1 MHMRRVQ
8 VQVTDEQAAHLER
21 RGAATGTTVATVI
34 REAIDAQ
41 LAADEKQ
48 RRMEVALAALEKPG
62 FHSGLT
68 DIGENHDE
76 YLGQILD
83 EEVERWRRG

>member
-8 VQVTDEQAAHLER
+8 VRVTDEQASHLDR
-21 RGAATGTTVATVI
+21 RSAATGKAAADLI
-34 REAIDAQ
+34 LELIDAQ
-41 LAADEKQ
+41 LAADERQ
-48 RRMEVALAALEKPG
+48 RRIDVALAALEKPA

-68 DIGENHDE
+68 DLAENHDD
-76 YLGQILD
+76 YIGQELD

>member
-1 MHMRRVQ
+1 MRRVQ
-8 VQVTDEQAAHLER
+8 VQVTNAQSAHLER
-21 RGAATGTTVATVI
+21 RAAATGVPVATVI

-41 LAADEKQ
+41 LAADERQ
-48 RRMEVALAALEKPG
+48 RRIDVALAALEKPA

-68 DIGENHDE
+68 DLAENHDE
-76 YLGQILD
+76 YVGQILD

>member
-8 VQVTDEQAAHLER
+8 LRVTDEQATHLDR
-21 RGAATGTTVATVI
+21 RSAATGKTVATVI
-34 REAIDAQ
+34 LDLIEAQ
-41 LAADEKQ
+41 FAADEKQ
-48 RRMEVALAALEKPG
+48 RRIDIALAALDKPA

-68 DIGENHDE
+68 DLAENHDE
-76 YLGQILD
+76 YVGQALD

>member
-8 VQVTDEQAAHLER
+8 LQITDEQAAHLDR
-21 RGAATGTTVATVI
+21 RSSATGKTIAAVI
-34 REAIDAQ
+34 LNLIDDQ
-41 LAADEKQ
+41 CAADEKQ
-48 RRMEVALAALEKPG
+48 RRIDVALAALERPA
-62 FHSGLT
+62 FQSGLT
-68 DIGENHDE
+68 DISENHDE